1 MVLGARLDQIVQF
14 LTDTTMAQQMSEEL
28 RRFVYDRN
36 GWNSR
41 ESKPKATT
49 GRLWLRGQVI
59 AEGPFAH
66 IGRRRSE
73 LIQQGYP
80 KADLRITY

>member
-1 MVLGARLDQIVQF
+1 MG
-14 LTDTTMAQQMSEEL
+14 QMSNEL

-36 GWNSR
+36 GWHTR

-49 GRLWLRGQVI
+49 GKLWLRGQVI
-59 AEGPFAH
+59 AVGPFAH
-66 IGRRRSE
+66 LGRRRSE
-73 LIQQGYP
+73 LIANHGYT

>member
-1 MVLGARLDQIVQF
+1 MSA
-14 LTDTTMAQQMSEEL
+14 QMSEEL

-36 GWNSR
+36 GR
-41 ESKPKATT
+41 ETQTSKPKANT
-49 GRLWLRGQVI
+49 GRLWFRGRVI

-73 LIQQGYP
+73 LIAQGYK
-80 KADLRITY
+80 KADLLITY